1 MTNRYLVLP
10 IAIYIIQ
17 IFQVSIEEFLSKT
30 PEPPSPA
37 VIKSAVKTLK
47 TIEALDS
54 EENVTILGQHLLE
67 MPLEPQY
74 AKMVLAGIAL
84 KCLNPILTIVCS
96 LSYK

>member
-10 IAIYIIQ
+10 IAIYDIQ

-37 VIKSAVKTLK
+37 VIKSSVKTLK

-74 AKMVLAGIAL
+74 AKMVLASIAL
-84 KCLNPILTIVCS
+84 KCLNPIPTIVCS
-96 LSYK
+96 LSYN

>member
-10 IAIYIIQ
+10 IAIYDIQ

-37 VIKSAVKTLK
+37 VIKSSVKTLK

-67 MPLEPQY
+67 MPLEP
-74 AKMVLAGIAL
+74 
-84 KCLNPILTIVCS
+84 
-96 LSYK
+96 